1 MRNGGAVLTLNGLQG
16 SLLSLVLVSSAP
28 ALIRAQ
34 DGVVEVEVSGV
45 RTGRGHVLVAICTH
59 AEFLKEHCG
68 FKGSTEAQ
76 PGTVPVRVAGV
87 PPGTYAVQA
96 WHDENDNGRIDRDL
110 LGIPTEGIGFSRNA
124 PIRLGP
130 PSFEDAAFTVEAS
143 GARTALKLRYFK
155 G

>member
-1 MRNGGAVLTLNGLQG
+1 MLTAKGVQGL
-16 SLLSLVLVSSAP
+16 LLSLVLVASAP
-28 ALIRAQ
+28 ALGQAQ

-45 RTGRGHVLVAICTH
+45 RTGRGHVLVAICTR

-76 PGTVPVRVAGV
+76 PGTVTVRVAGV

-110 LGIPTEGIGFSRNA
+110 IGIPTEGIGLSRNA

-143 GARTALKLRYFK
+143 RAQTDLKLRHFK